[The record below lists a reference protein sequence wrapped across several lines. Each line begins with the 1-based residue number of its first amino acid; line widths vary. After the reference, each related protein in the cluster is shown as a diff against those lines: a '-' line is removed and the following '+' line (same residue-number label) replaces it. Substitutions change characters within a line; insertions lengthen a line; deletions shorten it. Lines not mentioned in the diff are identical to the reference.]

1 MTEIENIIASEEYKT
16 IEKDVEA
23 FVKEKLN
30 GYLPENRGKK
40 TIHDPVW
47 GSVDYSGWEMQL
59 IDSPLFQRLRD
70 INQVGLAVLT
80 YPAAR
85 HSRFEHSLGVA
96 SAAKMMCD
104 KIDKNSKDYT
114 IPDAFRNRIV
124 LAALLH
130 DIGHCFYS
138 HLSETIYGDLK
149 EFAELRKVFN
159 SFLELKPKP
168 HEILSFVIINT
179 ESFKV
184 FFEDYVKYPEDSIK
198 TNKLMQEIGCMII
211 GQNIEDGKNIY
222 SFMTSVINGPFDA
235 DKLDYIRRDSLTAGL
250 ALQYDIERL
259 FTKIQ
264 IHSIPCS
271 DKIEYKLV
279 INFNGITAIEE
290 LTFCKIMLFSYIY
303 YHQKVLVSETMI
315 KDYAYGLYELG
326 IINTFADFLRYTD
339 SDVLKLSV
347 KQKEQQPF
355 PVYGDINLQRLAD
368 NIKNRKLPRRC
379 FEVSQNSVIPLMR
392 DEGDEE
398 DKELNYATSIIKKI
412 QSLGDGYDALILRD
426 DMREFS
432 TSVLRKKESVLDG
445 LIIDYRDLTYTEML
459 DKRKEFYIEL
469 VKKYKE
475 EKKKIDFTLFDIYI
489 VFPKLVNYGSNTDA
503 VVLGKDQQELMSI
516 DDFVKLDD
524 WAGSFNSNKWRGY
537 IFVSD
542 RIDIGIAFRVAEKL
556 VLKGKARLRNP
567 RAYLKGL
574 EN

>member
-30 GYLPENRGKK
+30 GYLPENRGEK

-179 ESFKV
+179 ESFKE
-184 FFEDYVKYPEDSIK
+184 FFEEYVKYPEDSIK
-198 TNKLMQEIGCMII
+198 TNKLMQDIGCMII
-211 GQNIEDGKNIY
+211 GQNIEDGKNIIREIA
-222 SFMTSVINGPFDA
+222 FDRWGAVQMVQNLEGMGFTVVPF
-235 DKLDYIRRDSLTAGL
+235 G
-250 ALQYDIERL
+250 QG
-259 FTKIQ
+259 F
-264 IHSIPCS
+264 
-271 DKIEYKLV
+271 
-279 INFNGITAIEE
+279 
-290 LTFCKIMLFSYIY
+290 
-303 YHQKVLVSETMI
+303 
-315 KDYAYGLYELG
+315 KDMSPP
-326 IINTFADFLRYTD
+326 T
-339 SDVLKLSV
+339 
-347 KQKEQQPF
+347 
-355 PVYGDINLQRLAD
+355 
-368 NIKNRKLPRRC
+368 
-379 FEVSQNSVIPLMR
+379 
-392 DEGDEE
+392 
-398 DKELNYATSIIKKI
+398 KEL
-412 QSLGDGYDALILRD
+412 
-426 DMREFS
+426 M
-432 TSVLRKKESVLDG
+432 
-445 LIIDYRDLTYTEML
+445 
-459 DKRKEFYIEL
+459 
-469 VKKYKE
+469 
-475 EKKKIDFTLFDIYI
+475 
-489 VFPKLVNYGSNTDA
+489 
-503 VVLGKDQQELMSI
+503 
-516 DDFVKLDD
+516 
-524 WAGSFNSNKWRGY
+524 
-537 IFVSD
+537 
-542 RIDIGIAFRVAEKL
+542 KL
-556 VLKGKARLRNP
+556 VLENKIAHGGHPVLRWNMDNIYIRQDPAGNIKADKEKSSEKIDGAIATIMALD
-567 RAYLKGL
+567 RAIRCFGQSQDSVYDSRGL
-574 EN
+574 LFI